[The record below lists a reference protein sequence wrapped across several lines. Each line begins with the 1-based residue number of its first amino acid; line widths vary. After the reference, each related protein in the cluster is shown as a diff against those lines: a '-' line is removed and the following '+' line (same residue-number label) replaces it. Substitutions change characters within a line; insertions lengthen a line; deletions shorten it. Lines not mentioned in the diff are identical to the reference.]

1 MLRKLAG
8 LWFFLL
14 TVLPLGPSSLQASVV
29 SGKTGTLVTNQT
41 TTGATANCIDVSSAG
56 ALVVLFYGTAGTLSV
71 SLQNCVEATPDACDA
86 HTTWITVT
94 GSTQTTVPTSV
105 AIMNPVGCCV
115 CLRHR
120 KRRVSDRSP
129 SAARGARVD
138 ER

>member
-1 MLRKLAG
+1 MGRLVRSTGLA
-8 LWFFLL
+8 FFLL
-14 TVLPLGPSSLQASVV
+14 TFLPLGPSSLHASVV
-29 SGKTGTLVTNQT
+29 SCKTGTLVTNQT

-105 AIMNPVGCCV
+105 AIMNPVGCYRANFATCTGCSV
-115 CLRHR
+115 T
-120 KRRVSDRSP
+120 VP
-129 SAARGARVD
+129 WFAR
-138 ER
+138 